1 MMLRYVPTRYKF
13 ILNKQMNADRWN
25 DLTFTKYLLVGIKCQ
40 LNKLLF
46 EKTPVGRTHN
56 KINLMSKVVK
66 HRTIIYSFR

>member
-1 MMLRYVPTRYKF
+1 MCQQDISLFLT
-13 ILNKQMNADRWN
+13 NKTDRWN

>member
-1 MMLRYVPTRYKF
+1 MCQQDISLFLT
-13 ILNKQMNADRWN
+13 NKTDRWN
-25 DLTFTKYLLVGIKCQ
+25 DLTFTNCLLVGIKSQ

-66 HRTIIYSFR
+66 HQTIIYSFR